1 MNLPARAPKAPQEGA
16 STSSTQQAFIPPQ
29 SYTIVSRKQT
39 CFCGASHQYTE
50 LYYRRAAKSHYTG
63 KTTTQLT
70 RIDGNRISIE
80 YSLPIE
86 HISMTEERLPF
97 CSECYLTTPALKHL
111 PLPPLPKPKAILSVA
126 TDPREAPQSSL
137 KPTSAQSAA
146 REPTARKP
154 TADSIFSD
162 LGL

>member
-39 CFCGASHQYTE
+39 CFCGASHHYTE

-63 KTTTQLT
+63 KTTSQLT
-70 RIDGNRISIE
+70 RIDGNRISVE

-86 HISMTEERLPF
+86 YISMTEEHLPF

-111 PLPPLPKPKAILSVA
+111 PLPPLPEPKAILSCA
-126 TDPREAPQSSL
+126 ADPREAPQPSR
-137 KPTSAQSAA
+137 PDARSAA
-146 REPTARKP
+146 RSVKP
-154 TADSIFSD
+154 TADTIFTE